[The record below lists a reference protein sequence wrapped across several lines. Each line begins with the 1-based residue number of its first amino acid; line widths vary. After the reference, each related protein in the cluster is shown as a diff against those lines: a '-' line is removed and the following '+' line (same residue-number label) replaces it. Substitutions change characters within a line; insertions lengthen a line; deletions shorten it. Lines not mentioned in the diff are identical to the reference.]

1 MSCYCWLST
10 KNLSKKLTTSI
21 VYRQKNVPF
30 ISKNFAMF
38 QLRNQLYH
46 MEYFKKLTA
55 AVKFCK

>member
-10 KNLSKKLTTSI
+10 KELSKKSTTSI
-21 VYRQKNVPF
+21 FYRQKKVLF

-38 QLRNQLYH
+38 QLRNKLYH